1 MVMIIGE
8 WWQITGLDALFAC
21 PVLMSAMLDAGQ
33 EVRVIAGFDDS
44 CLLYTSDA
52 ADE

>member
-33 EVRVIAGFDDS
+33 EVRVIAGFDDRVR
-44 CLLYTSDA
+44 
-52 ADE
+52 EGVGR